1 MSVSQERGRGNDG
14 SEREE
19 PDVTRDGR
27 VSLTIATYISL
38 YIRPSRVSHEGT

>member
-1 MSVSQERGRGNDG
+1 MSREGSGGNDG

-27 VSLTIATYISL
+27 VSLTSPFISP